1 MRKESFVVGNI
12 YHIFNRGVDKRNVF
26 LTKKDMERFFKSMI
40 SFNCVNPIGS
50 LYEKSRSE
58 AKNSN
63 DGEPKLVEFISYCLN
78 RNHYHFILEQVAEKG
93 IEKFMHKLGLGYTN
107 YFNEKNTR
115 SGALFQGAYKA
126 ICVDSNEYLLH
137 LSAYVNL
144 NYKVHQ
150 FGNSVPKFWMSSWE
164 EYCGKKSNQ
173 KEICSKDIVLDQF
186 NSIKDY
192 IKFAEDSLVDI
203 QERKN
208 RGVELGSL
216 FLE

>member
-1 MRKESFVVGNI
+1 
-12 YHIFNRGVDKRNVF
+12 
-26 LTKKDMERFFKSMI
+26 MI
-40 SFNCVNPIGS
+40 SFNNVNPIGS
-50 LYEKSRSE
+50 LYEKSQCKDE
-58 AKNSN
+58 KTN
-63 DGEPKLVEFISYCLN
+63 DKEPKLVEIISYCLN
-78 RNHYHFILEQVAEKG
+78 RNHYHLILEQVAEKG

-115 SGALFQGAYKA
+115 SGSLFQGAYKA
-126 ICVDSNEYLLH
+126 IHVDSNEYLLH

-144 NYKVHQ
+144 NFKVHQ

-173 KEICSKDIVLDQF
+173 KEICSKDIVLGQF
-186 NSIKDY
+186 KSIEDY

-203 QERKN
+203 QERKK
-208 RGVELGSL
+208 RGEELGNL